1 MDTVRVHLPQEN
13 SKDRKATY
21 VRAVRYIRPQKT
33 ETHRARFTA
42 GGNLID
48 YTRDVSTPTS
58 YLNTMKPHVKS
69 NI

>member
-1 MDTVRVHLPQEN
+1 MDTVRVHLTQGKI
-13 SKDRKATY
+13 KDRKATY
-21 VRAVRYIRPQKT
+21 VRSVRYIRPQKT

-58 YLNTMKPHVKS
+58 YLNNMKPHVNS